1 MNFSGWEEYIRELS
15 SSAGI
20 IFLYFLLLLSFQ
32 LCNVVIIPL
41 GPSIFLMLF
50 SYTKLLKATVNRSK
64 GNKTEVS
71 KSDLMQKS
79 AYCRVSG
86 MQYCDV
92 NNTNVQT
99 FILRESLINY
109 NV

>member
-20 IFLYFLLLLSFQ
+20 IFFIFFSSFLSAMQ
-32 LCNVVIIPL
+32 CSHNL

-92 NNTNVQT
+92 KYNTNVQT